1 MKKNVILL
9 LACLL
14 AFGASSQVIMSESRP
29 AAQVLRLPADVT
41 KPGIGDFAAA
51 YLNAVSASD
60 DPLESRAVAMMRS
73 NLGKSQV
80 SSDEMTMSID
90 RSKGYARFE
99 WMVQYDEIIEMCYWN
114 RSDGKKLLGV
124 CTTRNHE
131 NSEGSVTL
139 AFYLLDATHHKLM
152 FSKTITDKVTQ
163 SLKRVQ
169 RIPGANPISI
179 AVKLPRQG
187 KDIGVTRWVIHE
199 DNDYADDPMYYELKW
214 NGKSFN
220 AATRR

>member
-29 AAQVLRLPADVT
+29 AAQVLQLPAHVT
-41 KPGIGDFAAA
+41 KPGIEDFAAA
-51 YLNAVSASD
+51 YLNAISASD
-60 DPLESRAVAMMRS
+60 DPLESRAVVLMR
-73 NLGKSQV
+73 NNRGESQV
-80 SSDEMTMSID
+80 STDEMAMSID

-99 WMVQYDEIIEMCYWN
+99 WMVQFDQIIEMCYWN

-124 CTTRNHE
+124 CTTSDHE
-131 NSEGSVTL
+131 NSGVSVTL

-152 FSKTITDKVTQ
+152 FNKTITDKVTQ
-163 SLKRVQ
+163 SLKRVKHTT
-169 RIPGANPISI
+169 GANPISI

-187 KDIGVTRWVIHE
+187 KDISVTRWVIHE
-199 DNDYADDPMYYELKW
+199 DEDYAEDPMYYELKW